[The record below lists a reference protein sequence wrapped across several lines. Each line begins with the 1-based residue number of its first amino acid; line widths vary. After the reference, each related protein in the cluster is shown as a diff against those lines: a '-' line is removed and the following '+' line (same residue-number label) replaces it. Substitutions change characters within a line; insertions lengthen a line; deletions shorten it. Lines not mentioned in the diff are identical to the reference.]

1 MQTKNTQEKSRPF
14 MKLGQLIALLV
25 LLWLGGCAT
34 QVEKLP
40 SSPVKSVQLPPLPKY
55 AQQPPMP
62 PECSPTCET
71 NLTSVRESWLARLM
85 MPTLPVP
92 PAPGSTTKPV
102 KP

>member
-1 MQTKNTQEKSRPF
+1 MQTKLTREKSKPF
-14 MKLGQLIALLV
+14 VKLGQLIALLV
-25 LLWLGGCAT
+25 LLWLSGCAT
-34 QVEKLP
+34 PPAPLP
-40 SSPVKSVQLPPLPKY
+40 SLPVRSVQIPPLPLY
-55 AQQPPMP
+55 AKQPPMP

-85 MPTLPVP
+85 MPTLPET